1 MRDDREAVR
10 LLDSRRGTRR
20 AESAARGTDAVGVR
34 GSVSVSSARANRG
47 DVDRRVDRRGK
58 DDDDRLEREGGG
70 DARTTRRT
78 ERWTTGARRGRWW
91 WCGGA
96 ATIPRGGV
104 GASVD
109 ETRRGSAGRRGSAAR
124 AAKTRGVTVVAN
136 ALSGGYGGGGR
147 GFNIVPV
154 PDRVVAL
161 VPYLLPLMSALR
173 YGRFFFTQFPAAV
186 ILLKP
191 LMPILRGVATL
202 PMGNLIVFFA
212 IYLGIAKNQNLSR
225 FCRFNAMQAI
235 LLDIGVD
242 FPRPWSSLCSDR
254 ASWVSDFRTA

>member
-1 MRDDREAVR
+1 MDDGRASSGVVVVRWRRDDP
-10 LLDSRRGTRR
+10 
-20 AESAARGTDAVGVR
+20 
-34 GSVSVSSARANRG
+34 
-47 DVDRRVDRRGK
+47 
-58 DDDDRLEREGGG
+58 
-70 DARTTRRT
+70 
-78 ERWTTGARRGRWW
+78 ARRCR
-91 WCGGA
+91 CE
-96 ATIPRGGV
+96 RRR
-104 GASVD
+104 D
-109 ETRRGSAGRRGSAAR
+109 ETRVGGSAAP

-235 LLDIGVD
+235 LLDIALIFPSLVESLFGPGILGIGLPYGVTMVMHNAIFVVTLGAFALAAVGCMTGQYVRLKFLAD
-242 FPRPWSSLCSDR
+242 AAD
-254 ASWVSDFRTA
+254 AQMGAY

>member
-1 MRDDREAVR
+1 VR
-10 LLDSRRGTRR
+10 
-20 AESAARGTDAVGVR
+20 A
-34 GSVSVSSARANRG
+34 SARR
-47 DVDRRVDRRGK
+47 
-58 DDDDRLEREGGG
+58 
-70 DARTTRRT
+70 
-78 ERWTTGARRGRWW
+78 
-91 WCGGA
+91 
-96 ATIPRGGV
+96 
-104 GASVD
+104 D
-109 ETRRGSAGRRGSAAR
+109 EGRRGASAA
-124 AAKTRGVTVVAN
+124 ATTTATRGRRESVVAS
-136 ALSGGYGGGGR
+136 AMSGGYGGGGR

-235 LLDIGVD
+235 LLDIALIFPSLVESLFGPGILGIGLPYGVTMVMHNAIFVVTLGAFALAAVGCMTGQYVRLKFLAD
-242 FPRPWSSLCSDR
+242 AAD
-254 ASWVSDFRTA
+254 AQMGAY